1 MLDSKASAP
10 QPPPVAGKIDVAP
23 VVIADIEARVAAGK
37 EKYGTLLQTHN
48 GRSALWDLYQE
59 LIDACM
65 YVRQR
70 LLEEEQWEK
79 SVHVCPSAPEWEKT
93 PGLVI
98 FSSEN
103 NIVAKTDATAA
114 YNCWMDRQGRFD
126 ASQTYVMADLIMS
139 VDDAIADLKLGKL
152 VIVGISDI
160 DEVRH
165 GVEKTGD

>member
-1 MLDSKASAP
+1 MLDSKASTP
-10 QPPPVAGKIDVAP
+10 QPPPISGKIDVAP
-23 VVIADIEARVAAGK
+23 VVIADIQERVEAGK

-79 SVHVCPSAPEWEKT
+79 T

-114 YNCWMDRQGRFD
+114 YNCWVDRQGRFD
-126 ASQTYVMADLIMS
+126 ASQTYVMTDLIMS

-165 GVEKTGD
+165 GVEKR